1 MRKLQSPPT
10 PSTYYDHVAGR
21 RDPARLSARAKRDM
35 ALKVEVRRVFEESF
49 RVYGVRKVWRQL
61 QREGFDVAR
70 CTVERLMREMGLQGV
85 IRGKPIRTTV
95 SGKAAPCP
103 LDKVN
108 RQFHAPAPNRL
119 WVSDFTYV
127 ATWAGFVYVAF
138 VIDAYARRIAGWR
151 VSRTAHAGFVLD
163 ALEQA
168 LHARRPVHRGG
179 LIHHSDRGSQ
189 GGFNRSSQHSGIGG
203 CYDGTQTAVGSVWTE
218 QVAFARS
225 TGLGTA

>member
-1 MRKLQSPPT
+1 
-10 PSTYYDHVAGR
+10 
-21 RDPARLSARAKRDM
+21 
-35 ALKVEVRRVFEESF
+35 
-49 RVYGVRKVWRQL
+49 
-61 QREGFDVAR
+61 
-70 CTVERLMREMGLQGV
+70 MREMGLQGV

-95 SGKAAPCP
+95 SDKAAPCP

-138 VIDAYARRIAGWR
+138 VIDAYARRIVGWR
-151 VSRTAHAGFVLD
+151 MSRTAHAGFVLD

-189 GGFNRSSQHSGIGG
+189 GEFNRSSQHVQF
-203 CYDGTQTAVGSVWTE
+203 DWPA
-218 QVAFARS
+218 S
-225 TGLGTA
+225 TGPELRREFSIRGSCGAVYCARQQQLRVRPDCVRSDRFLSGRTSPLVFSFVPRCQGLCGSQK

>member
-1 MRKLQSPPT
+1 
-10 PSTYYDHVAGR
+10 
-21 RDPARLSARAKRDM
+21 
-35 ALKVEVRRVFEESF
+35 
-49 RVYGVRKVWRQL
+49 
-61 QREGFDVAR
+61 
-70 CTVERLMREMGLQGV
+70 MREMGLQGV

-168 LHARRPVHRGG
+168 LHARR
-179 LIHHSDRGSQ
+179 
-189 GGFNRSSQHSGIGG
+189 
-203 CYDGTQTAVGSVWTE
+203 
-218 QVAFARS
+218 ARPS
-225 TGLGTA
+225 RWAEPPSAHFEPGLGGPRWPPLIIDPGPFWSGVQWKEWGSK